1 MSQKTAPLFS
11 RLGGKKA
18 IEAAVKAFYARVF
31 EDPELESFFT
41 GIDRAW
47 IERQQAKFFTQA
59 LGGPSIYDG
68 ADMTSAHARLSLENR
83 HFDQVAGHLSEALT
97 EVGVSED
104 LRDEVLAAVG
114 PLRGEVVSHT
124 SGREKSA
131 DINALVSMG
140 AGGLLGTLSALQ
152 TNIFVA
158 DTSFELI
165 YLNERAQDT
174 LELIAEDIRSAF
186 GVEINEIHGG
196 SIHRFHRNPRLVERI
211 LRDPSALPHEAE
223 FTFGRVTLSSTIN
236 SVVDDK
242 GEVIGYVVNWEDVS
256 KRVILEREQAR
267 VHSMME
273 SAPTNVILADR
284 DLKIRYLN
292 EASKQTLRRLEEW
305 LPIKTDEFMGAT
317 IDVFH
322 RDPSHQRR
330 IVGDPRNLPHKAV
343 IDIGPEKVDLLAS
356 AIMDDKGEYLGPM
369 ITWEIITERLKI
381 EQAMARTNSMMEN
394 APTNVI
400 LADRNLNIQYMNPAS
415 VQTLRR
421 LEEWLPIRVD
431 EFIGASIDVFHR
443 DPSHQRRLVGDPRN
457 LPHKAVIDIGPEK
470 VDLLASAIMDDKGE
484 YLGPMITWEIITEK
498 LETDRKLREMAE
510 REKEQA
516 EELRQKVDSLLDVV
530 DSAAKGDLTRAVSVG
545 GSDAIGKM
553 GEGLGSFLTD
563 LRNNIGD
570 LATQTQDL
578 SQAAELLSSVSHQMA
593 GSADQTSSQA
603 NLVNEGAQ
611 QVNAH
616 VKSVSAG
623 VEEMNSSIR
632 DVARS
637 ATEAAEVATNA
648 VEIARDANETVSKL
662 GQSSNEIGNVVRVIT
677 SIAQQTKLLALN
689 ATIEA
694 ARAGEAGKGFAVVAN
709 EVKELAKETA
719 NATEDISRKIEAIQG
734 DTTGA
739 IAAIEKIGQI
749 IGEIN
754 ELQNRIAGAVEQQSS
769 TSNSVAQN
777 LAEAALATDEI
788 TQNIAGVADAAG
800 GTSKA
805 ASDTQVSAQDL
816 EKLASE
822 LRKIVQ
828 RFTY

>member
-330 IVGDPRNLPHKAV
+330 I
-343 IDIGPEKVDLLAS
+343 
-356 AIMDDKGEYLGPM
+356 
-369 ITWEIITERLKI
+369 
-381 EQAMARTNSMMEN
+381 
-394 APTNVI
+394 
-400 LADRNLNIQYMNPAS
+400 
-415 VQTLRR
+415 
-421 LEEWLPIRVD
+421 
-431 EFIGASIDVFHR
+431 
-443 DPSHQRRLVGDPRN
+443 VGDPRN